1 MSTTRN
7 SRYQEGSIDRVKRA
21 KGPDVWVFRWRELQP
36 DGTRVQR
43 KKTIG
48 NAKQFPRKAD
58 VQREVE
64 NLRSEINSRE
74 ERVGKITIGQAWGH
88 FQEHELEVDR
98 SPTTIASYR
107 DYFKSIILPDWKDV
121 PLEDVKAP
129 AVEKWLRSLKYANG
143 TKAKVR
149 NHLSALFSHAIREEM
164 YTKMNPISSV
174 RQSAIRQK
182 EPEILSVAEIR
193 AIMDRIE
200 VEPVRVM
207 VAVAAA
213 TALRRSE
220 FRGLKW
226 RDFRL
231 DGMCIDLRRG
241 VIRKMESN
249 LKTVASRKSV
259 PLHPALVEVLKLWRE
274 HTPYP
279 ADDDWV
285 FASPFTEGKRPYWP
299 ESAMV
304 SYVRPAAEKA
314 GITKHF
320 AWHTFR
326 HSVATELSRAGE
338 NVKVVQELLRHANSR
353 ITQDIYQQ
361 ANQDAKRNA
370 LSHFS
375 GLFVVP
381 PAKTA

>member
-7 SRYQEGSIDRVKRA
+7 SRYQEGSIERVKRA
-21 KGPDVWVFRWRELQP
+21 KDPDVWVYRWRELQP
-36 DGTRVQR
+36 NGTRVQR

-48 NAKQFPRKAD
+48 SVEEFRSKSD

-64 NLRSEINSRE
+64 NLRSQINSRE
-74 ERVGKITIGQAWGH
+74 QKVGKITVADAWGH
-88 FQEHELEVDR
+88 FQEHELEINR
-98 SPTTIASYR
+98 SPTTIANYR
-107 DYFKSIILPDWKDV
+107 DYFKSIILPEWKDV

-129 AVEKWLRSLKYANG
+129 AVEKWLRSLNYANG

-164 YTKMNPISSV
+164 YTRMNPISSV

-182 EPEILSVAEIR
+182 EPEILSIPEIR

-226 RDFRL
+226 SDIQF
-231 DGMCIDLRRG
+231 DQMWISLRRG
-241 VIRKMESN
+241 LIGKMESK
-249 LKTVASRKSV
+249 LKSVASRKGV
-259 PLHPALVEVLKLWRE
+259 PLHPALADVLKLWRE
-274 HTPYP
+274 HSPYP
-279 ADDDWV
+279 QHDDWV

-299 ESAMV
+299 ESAIV
-304 SYVRPAAEKA
+304 DYVRPAAKKA

-320 AWHTFR
+320 GWHTFR
-326 HSVATELSRAGE
+326 HSVATELSKAGE

-353 ITQDIYQQ
+353 ITLELYQQ

-375 GLFVVP
+375 GLFVVH
-381 PAKTA
+381 PAKSA